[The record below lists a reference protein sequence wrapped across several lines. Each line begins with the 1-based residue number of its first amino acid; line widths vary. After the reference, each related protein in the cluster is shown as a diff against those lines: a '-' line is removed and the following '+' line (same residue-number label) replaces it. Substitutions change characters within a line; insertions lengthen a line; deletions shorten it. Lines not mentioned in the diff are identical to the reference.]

1 MNAGEKPER
10 PGGVAVLAAPGL
22 NRRRVLFLGSGMR
35 RTYNLFCFFLDKH
48 NNWCYISVVI
58 R

>member
-1 MNAGEKPER
+1 MDAGEKPER
-10 PGGVAVLAAPGL
+10 PGVAVNAAPGL

-35 RTYNLFCFFLDKH
+35 RTYNLFCFFLDKR

>member
-1 MNAGEKPER
+1 MDAGEKPER
-10 PGGVAVLAAPGL
+10 PGAAVLAAPGL
-22 NRRRVLFLGSGMR
+22 NRRRVLFLVSGMR
-35 RTYNLFCFFLDKH
+35 RTYNLFCFFLDKR